1 MVTFTT
7 PARDGGTLILAAE
20 ANVAPMMI
28 APSKA
33 AASQRAARHF
43 ELPERLLDGNQRPFM
58 WSPLQGRSTR

>member
-1 MVTFTT
+1 M
-7 PARDGGTLILAAE
+7 LAAE
-20 ANVAPMMI
+20 ATVAPMMI